1 MNGIIDVEKVK
12 PTKSIITS
20 IKTQNKLL
28 IFTFISTLT
37 DLKKHKKR
45 SKRKNLVRIK
55 HFQMHS

>member
-37 DLKKHKKR
+37 DLKKT
-45 SKRKNLVRIK
+45 
-55 HFQMHS
+55 